1 MPELPEVE
9 TIKKQ
14 LDGLT
19 AGKKILSA
27 DFFGPARMI
36 NLPKSKFLKILI
48 GAKIIGVNRRAKLLI
63 LELSNGYVLL
73 THLKMTGK
81 YLWNIEKD
89 KHTHLVLKLS
99 GKNQLNFKD
108 VRKFGYLKLIKKE
121 EMPKLLENVYGPEP
135 LDKNF
140 TLKKFDELLQTKPKS
155 KIKQI
160 LLDQKFIAGIGN
172 IYAGEACFYANIL
185 PDRKNSTLKKE
196 EIKKLYEG
204 LRKILQTSIKCGGT
218 TADDY
223 LDCYGKKGSYVDKLK
238 VYGRKG
244 LPCLKC
250 RTILQESRLGGRG
263 TVFCSKCQ
271 K

>member
-9 TIKKQ
+9 TIRRQ
-14 LDGLT
+14 LNKLT
-19 AGKKILSA
+19 TNKSIVSA
-27 DFFGPARMI
+27 EFFGPQKMI
-36 NLPKSKFLKILI
+36 NLPKNKFLKILT

-63 LELSNGYVLL
+63 LELNNNYVLL

-89 KHTHLVLKLS
+89 KHTHLILKLS

-121 EMPKLLENVYGPEP
+121 ELPEILKNVYGPEP
-135 LDKNF
+135 LDKKF
-140 TLKKFDELLQTKPKS
+140 TLKNFDDLLQTKPKS
-155 KIKQI
+155 RIKQA

-172 IYAGEACFYANIL
+172 IYAVEACFYANIL
-185 PDRKNSTLKKE
+185 PGRKILTLKKE
-196 EIKKLYEG
+196 EIKKLYKG
-204 LRKILQTSIKCGGT
+204 LRAILQASIKCGGT

-223 LDCYGKKGSYVDKLK
+223 LDCYGKKGSYIDKLK

-250 RTILQESRLGGRG
+250 KTILLESRLGGRG
-263 TVFCSKCQ
+263 TVFCPKCQ